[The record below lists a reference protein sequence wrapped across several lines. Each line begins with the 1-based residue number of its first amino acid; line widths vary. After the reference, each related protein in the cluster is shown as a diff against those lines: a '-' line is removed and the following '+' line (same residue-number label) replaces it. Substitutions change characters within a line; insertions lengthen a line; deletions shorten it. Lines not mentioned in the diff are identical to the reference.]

1 MYLLGN
7 MMSSAVL
14 LNRGISFYLFVI
26 ISEIVVFVN
35 TLKEKKQEEIQVEQ

>member
-1 MYLLGN
+1 
-7 MMSSAVL
+7 MSSAVL

-35 TLKEKKQEEIQVEQ
+35 TLKQKKQEEIQVEQ

>member
-1 MYLLGN
+1 
-7 MMSSAVL
+7 MSSAVL